1 MATAEQTVG
10 AVLDATNKRYVVETY
25 KTDNG
30 LGGYTLYSDGFC
42 EQWGVYFF
50 PQPQHTYQIVTVPL
64 YKEYKDTKYFTSA
77 TVYSVRGPWSGTY
90 ISCPKTTS
98 SIQIYCAGETTEGPA
113 WQAKGY
119 VA

>member
-1 MATAEQTVG
+1 MATAEQIVG

-25 KTDNG
+25 KTDDG

-50 PQPQHTYQIVTVPL
+50 PSLQTQYQDVVVPL
-64 YKEYKDTKYFTSA
+64 YKEFKNTNYFTTA
-77 TVYSVRGPWSGTY
+77 TVFSNRGNWVGTY
-90 ISCPKTTS
+90 ISHPNTAN
-98 SIQIYCAGETTEGPA
+98 SIKINCAGETTEGPA